1 MKRLKWI
8 IILLVACQSV
18 YGQFYQYGE
27 FILTEKDKQKHYTAG
42 VVISTLGYQWGL
54 RKWEDRNKAALFAVG
69 LGLTAG
75 IAKESFDNWRGY
87 PSYFDD
93 RDILATVM
101 GSVSVTIPLYCLQ
114 KPKKRYKH

>member
-1 MKRLKWI
+1 MLMMSSSMF
-8 IILLVACQSV
+8 A
-18 YGQFYQYGE
+18 QFYNYGE
-27 FILTEKDKQKHYTAG
+27 FILTEPDKQKHFAAG
-42 VVISTLGYQWGL
+42 VVISTIGYEWGL
-54 RKWEDRNKAALFAVG
+54 KRFEDRKKAALFGIG
-69 LGLTAG
+69 LGIAAG
-75 IAKESFDNWRGY
+75 IAKESYDNWRGY